1 MSISKRELQEIREY
15 LKEHLKVRVERVFN
29 QGDNTLVVSLY
40 FQDGYDDEPIFTSDY
55 DVY

>member
-29 QGDNTLVVSLY
+29 QGDNTLVASLY